1 MQRLDNVQRVMSLDA
16 MLVYLEEKHLRAMEA
31 QNTHEVGR
39 IGAELSFYRKERDT
53 ICQTWTIM
61 EERRYEV
68 ECEERH
74 S

>member
-1 MQRLDNVQRVMSLDA
+1 MQRLDNVQRVMALDA
-16 MLVYLEEKHLRAMEA
+16 MLVYLEEKHIRAMEA
-31 QNTHEVGR
+31 QNTQEVGR
-39 IGAELSFYRKERDT
+39 IGAELSYYRHERHT
-53 ICQTWTIM
+53 ICQTWSDM